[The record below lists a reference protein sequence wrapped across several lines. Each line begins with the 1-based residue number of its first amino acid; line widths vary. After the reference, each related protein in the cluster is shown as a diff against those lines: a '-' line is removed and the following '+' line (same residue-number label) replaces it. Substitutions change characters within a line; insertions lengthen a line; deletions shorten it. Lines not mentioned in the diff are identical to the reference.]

1 MVIVGLKKKKKTA
14 WDITRE
20 QEKPEG
26 SKNKVSLKSM
36 ILTSFILHRRK
47 LMSNAESFF
56 WLRKVI
62 FGGHIS
68 GDLWFYKTMRL
79 MLVINKLWC

>member
-1 MVIVGLKKKKKTA
+1 
-14 WDITRE
+14 
-20 QEKPEG
+20 
-26 SKNKVSLKSM
+26 
-36 ILTSFILHRRK
+36 
-47 LMSNAESFF
+47 MSNAESFF